1 MAEKKVQ
8 TTIMSDPS
16 LKAMVEA
23 YQEAT
28 GARTYSAAANDLMI
42 KGLENLDT
50 IKEVLEIQKSEN
62 AKLRKDLK
70 AAQERII
77 SFSEETLRYTAMS
90 YGYAKTAATFAKDTS
105 FVMKMRDDKSFQKT
119 QEGGMIKAAFK
130 SLRNQKERKEEA
142 AFYEEV

>member
-1 MAEKKVQ
+1 MSEKKVQ

-62 AKLRKDLK
+62 VKLRKELQK
-70 AAQERII
+70 AQERII
-77 SFSEETLRYTAMS
+77 AFAEENLRYTALA
-90 YGYAKTAATFAKDTS
+90 YGYSKTAATFEKNSS
-105 FVMKMRDDKSFQKT
+105 FVVKMKEDQSFQKV

-130 SLRNQKERKEEA
+130 SLKEQKARKEEE
-142 AFYEEV
+142 AFFDEV